1 MGKKEKGKGFL
12 GSLLG
17 ITPRDEKDSSNPL
30 DPKTDPDNE
39 FDLSPCSVLDG
50 HMVPYPA
57 SGPVITA
64 ILKTHKGV
72 ENLPYPELI
81 KTLLAI
87 AAKSGDPSI
96 NFDRLE
102 QLYLDKGDLTYEVHY
117 LRVDGEV
124 DMTWPVIESEAA
136 ERMAAFERQ
145 RQERK
150 ERIAAI
156 IAARNPAAPA
166 ATPAPAAPAPAPVD
180 SEAIAGVTERAK
192 QRMHKAATPEE
203 RQEILDLLSMAAENV
218 NYAAEQA
225 KNVVLKSIIRTVAK
239 WPEEYQTDLLAE
251 LEDLMDELN
260 AVPASAPAAPP
271 PPPAAPVLPATPVT
285 PAPAPPPAPTG
296 GSTALA
302 GVAPGLGAGTPA
314 TPATPPAT

>member
-1 MGKKEKGKGFL
+1 MLRMGFWN
-12 GSLLG
+12 SLTG
-17 ITPRDEKDSSNPL
+17 ITPRSDKKKKDPL
-30 DPKTDPDNE
+30 GPQTDPGNE
-39 FDLSPCSVLDG
+39 FDLPPCSVLDG

-64 ILKTHKGV
+64 IFKTHKGV
-72 ENLPYPELI
+72 ENLSYPELI

-96 NFDRLE
+96 DFDKLE

-124 DMTWPVIESEAA
+124 DMERPVPEERVA
-136 ERMAAFERQ
+136 ECMADFERQ

-156 IAARNPAAPA
+156 IAARNPTAPA
-166 ATPAPAAPAPAPVD
+166 TAPAPTASAPAPVD
-180 SEAIAGVTERAK
+180 KEAIERVSEKIKA
-192 QRMHKAATPEE
+192 RMQKATPEE
-203 RQEILDLLSMAAENV
+203 RQQIVELIGMAGENP

-225 KNVVLKSIIRTVAK
+225 QDVVMKSMVRAAAK
-239 WPEEYQTDLLAE
+239 WPEDYRTDLVFE
-251 LEDLMDELN
+251 LDALKDALN

-271 PPPAAPVLPATPVT
+271 PPPAAPVPPATPVT
-285 PAPAPPPAPTG
+285 PAPAPAPAP
-296 GSTALA
+296 
-302 GVAPGLGAGTPA
+302 GAGTPA
-314 TPATPPAT
+314 TPATPPST